1 MLATDFLTK
10 QDAEY
15 IIGIRREIHRHPEL
29 GFEQEHTLGII
40 RRELDSMGIPYTGE
54 YGKGSLVGFVGKDSG
69 FTIAIRA
76 DIDALPLQEKTGLP
90 YASEIDGVMHACGH
104 DAHPAMLLGTARALK
119 RAEDK
124 LQCRVKLIFQP
135 NEEGWAKECS
145 GAQMMCQNGV
155 MDDVN
160 LILGV
165 HVENWLESG
174 NIGVCP
180 GKSMAACH
188 PCTVEFFGKT
198 AHATLPQSGC
208 DALAMA
214 VTAYNDIYL
223 MKSREINPFEYHIIS
238 ISCLQA
244 GHTHNVIPDYAKM
257 AISIR
262 TFDMELDAF
271 IHRRIRE
278 ICEFAA
284 KERGGT
290 CKITE
295 HLDAMPIINDKK
307 LSALVTKAA
316 EKVLG
321 EENVAEMPVKLSS
334 EDFSYYLAHKPGV
347 FMRLGTR
354 NEEKGCVT
362 MPHNNDFL
370 IDEDA
375 FISASLTCVQFVLD
389 NMDGIEG
396 Y

>member
-40 RRELDSMGIPYTGE
+40 RRELDSMGIPHTGE

-69 FTIAIRA
+69 FTVAIRA

-90 YASEIDGVMHACGH
+90 FSSEIDGVMHACGH

-124 LQCRVKLIFQP
+124 LKCRVKLLFQP
-135 NEEGWAKECS
+135 NEEGWGDEGS
-145 GAQMMCQNGV
+145 GAEMMCKNGV

-174 NIGVCP
+174 KIGVCP
-180 GKSMAACH
+180 GKSMAAAH
-188 PCTVEFFGKT
+188 PCTIEFFGKT
-198 AHATLPQSGC
+198 AHATLPQTGC
-208 DALAMA
+208 DTLAMA
-214 VTAYNDIYL
+214 VKAYNDIYL
-223 MKSREINPFEYHIIS
+223 MNSREISPFENRVIS
-238 ISCLQA
+238 ISSLQA
-244 GHTHNVIPDYAKM
+244 GHTDNVIPDYAKM
-257 AISIR
+257 MISIR
-262 TFDMELDAF
+262 TFDMEVDAF
-271 IHRRIRE
+271 IHRRIAE
-278 ICEFAA
+278 ICENAA
-284 KERGGT
+284 KERGGS
-290 CKITE
+290 CKITAPL
-295 HLDAMPIINDKK
+295 HAMPVINDPKI
-307 LSALVTKAA
+307 SAFVLEAA
-316 EKVLG
+316 AKVLG
-321 EENVAEMPVKLSS
+321 EDHVAEMPVKLSS
-334 EDFSYYLAHKPGV
+334 EDFSFYLEKKPGV
-347 FMRLGTR
+347 FLRIGTR

-362 MPHNNDFL
+362 LPHNNDFL

-375 FISASLTCVQFVLD
+375 LLNASLTCVQFVLD
-389 NMDGIEG
+389 HMNGIEE